1 MTRQRRKISN
11 SKVYH
16 VIVKGIDDQDIFYD
30 DQDRRY
36 FLKQILNLKKEI
48 NYDVYSY
55 CLMTN
60 HIHMVIKSEAKVL
73 SKIMQSLMIR
83 YVYYFNSRYER
94 SGPLVQNRF
103 KSKCVENQKYFLEVC
118 RYIHR
123 NPEKAGMAKTQN
135 YKWSSYQEYLGKEKI
150 INKKVLLHYFNND
163 ISEFVKY
170 TTNLTVEDIENLYDY
185 AEYEIRNRLLDEE
198 VIQII
203 MKKFEIFDVKDV
215 VIFFKNKNRKELE
228 KALQVIKNIKGT
240 NKSQVARILRINRRF
255 LSDVWD
261 RA

>member
-73 SKIMQSLMIR
+73 LNIVSSL
-83 YVYYFNSRYER
+83 
-94 SGPLVQNRF
+94 
-103 KSKCVENQKYFLEVC
+103 
-118 RYIHR
+118 
-123 NPEKAGMAKTQN
+123 
-135 YKWSSYQEYLGKEKI
+135 
-150 INKKVLLHYFNND
+150 
-163 ISEFVKY
+163 
-170 TTNLTVEDIENLYDY
+170 
-185 AEYEIRNRLLDEE
+185 
-198 VIQII
+198 
-203 MKKFEIFDVKDV
+203 
-215 VIFFKNKNRKELE
+215 
-228 KALQVIKNIKGT
+228 
-240 NKSQVARILRINRRF
+240 
-255 LSDVWD
+255 
-261 RA
+261 

>member
-30 DQDRRY
+30 DQDRRF

-103 KSKCVENQKYFLEVC
+103 KSKCVENQKYFLGVC

-150 INKKVLLHYFNND
+150 INKKILLHYFNND

-228 KALQVIKNIKGT
+228 KALLVIKNIKGT

>member
-240 NKSQVARILRINRRF
+240 NKSQVARILRINRKF
-255 LSDVWD
+255 VSDVWD
-261 RA
+261 KA

>member
-261 RA
+261 RE

>member
-60 HIHMVIKSEAKVL
+60 HIHMVIKSEAEVL

-83 YVYYFNSRYER
+83 YVYYFNSKYER

-163 ISEFVKY
+163 INEFVKY
-170 TTNLTVEDIENLYDY
+170 TTNLTLEDIENLYDY

-228 KALQVIKNIKGT
+228 KALHVIKNIKGT
-240 NKSQVARILRINRRF
+240 NKSQVARILRVNRKF
-255 LSDVWD
+255 VSDVWD

>member
-135 YKWSSYQEYLGKEKI
+135 YKWSSYQEYLGEEKI

-170 TTNLTVEDIENLYDY
+170 TTNLDLEDIENLYEY
-185 AEYEIRNRLLDEE
+185 AEYEIRSRLLDEE
-198 VIQII
+198 VVQII
-203 MKKFEIFDVKDV
+203 MKKFKICDTSDV
-215 VIFFKNKNRKELE
+215 VIFFKNMSKEELE
-228 KALQVIKNIKGT
+228 KYLGAIKDIKGI
-240 NKSQVARILRINRRF
+240 NKSQVARILRINRKF
-255 LSDVWD
+255 VSDVWD

>member
-60 HIHMVIKSEAKVL
+60 HIHMVIKSEAKFL

-94 SGPLVQNRF
+94 SGTLVQNRF

-240 NKSQVARILRINRRF
+240 NKSQVARILRINRKF
-255 LSDVWD
+255 VSDVWD

>member
-83 YVYYFNSRYER
+83 YVYYFNSKYER

-203 MKKFEIFDVKDV
+203 MKKFGIFDVKDV

-240 NKSQVARILRINRRF
+240 NKSQVARILRINRKF
-255 LSDVWD
+255 VSDVWD

>member
-30 DQDRRY
+30 NQDRRY

-94 SGPLVQNRF
+94 SGTLVQNRF

-135 YKWSSYQEYLGKEKI
+135 YKWSSYQEYLGEEKI

-240 NKSQVARILRINRRF
+240 NKSQVARILRINRKF
-255 LSDVWD
+255 VSDVWD

>member
-60 HIHMVIKSEAKVL
+60 HIHMVIKSEAEVL

-83 YVYYFNSRYER
+83 YVY
-94 SGPLVQNRF
+94 
-103 KSKCVENQKYFLEVC
+103 
-118 RYIHR
+118 
-123 NPEKAGMAKTQN
+123 
-135 YKWSSYQEYLGKEKI
+135 
-150 INKKVLLHYFNND
+150 
-163 ISEFVKY
+163 
-170 TTNLTVEDIENLYDY
+170 
-185 AEYEIRNRLLDEE
+185 
-198 VIQII
+198 
-203 MKKFEIFDVKDV
+203 
-215 VIFFKNKNRKELE
+215 
-228 KALQVIKNIKGT
+228 
-240 NKSQVARILRINRRF
+240 
-255 LSDVWD
+255 
-261 RA
+261 

>member
-135 YKWSSYQEYLGKEKI
+135 YKWSSYQEYLGEEKI

-170 TTNLTVEDIENLYDY
+170 TTNLKLDDVENLYDY

-198 VIQII
+198 VSQII
-203 MKKFEIFDVKDV
+203 MKEFKICDIKDV
-215 VIFFKNKNRKELE
+215 AIFFKNKSKEELE
-228 KALQVIKNIKGT
+228 KDLKVIKNIKGT
-240 NKSQVARILRINRRF
+240 NKSQVARILRINRKF
-255 LSDVWD
+255 VCDVWD

>member
-60 HIHMVIKSEAKVL
+60 HIHMVIKSEAEVL

-83 YVYYFNSRYER
+83 YVYYFNSKYER

-150 INKKVLLHYFNND
+150 INKKILLHYFNND
-163 ISEFVKY
+163 INEFVKY
-170 TTNLTVEDIENLYDY
+170 TTNLTLEDIENLYDY

-203 MKKFEIFDVKDV
+203 MKKFKICDVSDV
-215 VIFFKNKNRKELE
+215 VIFFKNMSKEELE
-228 KALQVIKNIKGT
+228 KYLGAIKDIKGT
-240 NKSQVARILRINRRF
+240 NKSQVARILRVNRKF
-255 LSDVWD
+255 VSDVWD

>member
-30 DQDRRY
+30 NQDRRY

-94 SGPLVQNRF
+94 SGTLVQNRF

-135 YKWSSYQEYLGKEKI
+135 YKWSSYQEYLGEEKI

-170 TTNLTVEDIENLYDY
+170 KTNLTVEDIENLYDY

-203 MKKFEIFDVKDV
+203 MKKFEIFEVKDV

-240 NKSQVARILRINRRF
+240 NKSQVARILRINRKF
-255 LSDVWD
+255 VSDVWD

>member
-240 NKSQVARILRINRRF
+240 NKSQVARILRINRKF
-255 LSDVWD
+255 VSDVWD

>member
-60 HIHMVIKSEAKVL
+60 HIHMVIKSEAEVL

-83 YVYYFNSRYER
+83 YVYYFNSKYER

-150 INKKVLLHYFNND
+150 INKKILLHYFNND
-163 ISEFVKY
+163 INEFVKY
-170 TTNLTVEDIENLYDY
+170 TTNLTLEDIENLYDY

-228 KALQVIKNIKGT
+228 KALHVIKNIKGT
-240 NKSQVARILRINRRF
+240 NKFQVARILRVNRKF
-255 LSDVWD
+255 VSDVWD

>member
-135 YKWSSYQEYLGKEKI
+135 YKWSSYQEYLGEEKI

-170 TTNLTVEDIENLYDY
+170 TTNLKLDDVENLYDY

-198 VIQII
+198 VSQII
-203 MKKFEIFDVKDV
+203 MKEFKICDIKDV
-215 VIFFKNKNRKELE
+215 AIFFKNKNRKELE

-240 NKSQVARILRINRRF
+240 NKSQVARILRINRKF
-255 LSDVWD
+255 VSDVWD

>member
-1 MTRQRRKISN
+1 MTRQRREISN

-60 HIHMVIKSEAKVL
+60 HIHMVIKSEAEVL

-83 YVYYFNSRYER
+83 YVYYFNSKYER

-163 ISEFVKY
+163 INEFVKY
-170 TTNLTVEDIENLYDY
+170 TTNLTLEDIENLYDY

-198 VIQII
+198 VSQII
-203 MKKFEIFDVKDV
+203 MKEFKICDIKDV
-215 VIFFKNKNRKELE
+215 AIFFKNKSKEELE
-228 KALQVIKNIKGT
+228 KDLKVIKNIKGT
-240 NKSQVARILRINRRF
+240 NKSQVARILRINRKF
-255 LSDVWD
+255 VCDVWD

>member
-94 SGPLVQNRF
+94 SGTLVQNRF

-135 YKWSSYQEYLGKEKI
+135 YKWSSYQEYLGEEKI

-240 NKSQVARILRINRRF
+240 NKSQVARILRINRKF
-255 LSDVWD
+255 VSDVWD

>member
-94 SGPLVQNRF
+94 SGTLVQNRF

-135 YKWSSYQEYLGKEKI
+135 YKWSSYQEYLGEEKI

-170 TTNLTVEDIENLYDY
+170 TTNLDLEDIENLYEY
-185 AEYEIRNRLLDEE
+185 AEYEIRSRLLDEE
-198 VIQII
+198 VVQII
-203 MKKFEIFDVKDV
+203 MKKFKICDASDV
-215 VIFFKNKNRKELE
+215 VIFFKNMSKEELE
-228 KALQVIKNIKGT
+228 KYLGAIKDIKGI
-240 NKSQVARILRINRRF
+240 NKSQVARILRINRKF
-255 LSDVWD
+255 VSDVWN
-261 RA
+261 RI

>member
-30 DQDRRY
+30 DQDRRF

-94 SGPLVQNRF
+94 SGTLVQNRF

-135 YKWSSYQEYLGKEKI
+135 YKWSSYQEYLGEEKI

-170 TTNLTVEDIENLYDY
+170 TTNLKLDDVENLYDY

-228 KALQVIKNIKGT
+228 KALLVIKNIKGT
-240 NKSQVARILRINRRF
+240 NKSQVARILRINRKF
-255 LSDVWD
+255 VSDVWD

>member
-1 MTRQRRKISN
+1 MTRQRREISN

-60 HIHMVIKSEAKVL
+60 HIHMVIKSEEKVL

-135 YKWSSYQEYLGKEKI
+135 YKWSSYQEYLGEEKI

-170 TTNLTVEDIENLYDY
+170 TTNLKLDDVENLYDY

-198 VIQII
+198 VSQII
-203 MKKFEIFDVKDV
+203 MKEFKICDIKDV
-215 VIFFKNKNRKELE
+215 AIFFKNKSKEELE
-228 KALQVIKNIKGT
+228 KDLKVIKNIKGT
-240 NKSQVARILRINRRF
+240 NKSQVARILRVNRKF
-255 LSDVWD
+255 VSDAWD

>member
-30 DQDRRY
+30 DQDRRF

-150 INKKVLLHYFNND
+150 INKKILLHYFNND

-240 NKSQVARILRINRRF
+240 NKSQVARILRINRKF
-255 LSDVWD
+255 VSDVWD

>member
-60 HIHMVIKSEAKVL
+60 HIHMVIKSEEKVL

-94 SGPLVQNRF
+94 SGTLVQNRF

-240 NKSQVARILRINRRF
+240 NKSQVARILRINRKF
-255 LSDVWD
+255 VSDVWD
-261 RA
+261 KA